1 MQILQDT
8 SRYAKQ
14 PSASIFVIAEGQ
26 GSDSLKTVGK
36 RMGTDNVQDLLREK
50 GGHSPLQKLIRHTA
64 NQRAWTDQVKAALGD
79 NLKNQVEVSDI
90 KGTKLII
97 ICRSAG
103 VATKLRFTQQDLLEK
118 LRPLSAFSQVNEVVF
133 KVLG

>member
-1 MQILQDT
+1 MQD
-8 SRYAKQ
+8 
-14 PSASIFVIAEGQ
+14 PVSIFVTADGQ
-26 GSDSLKTVGK
+26 GSDSLKTIGQC
-36 RMGTDNVQDLLREK
+36 MSTDNVQDLLREK

-64 NQRAWTDQVKAALGD
+64 NQRAWTDQVKAALGG

-97 ICRSAG
+97 NCRSAG

>member
-1 MQILQDT
+1 MQT
-8 SRYAKQ
+8 SV
-14 PSASIFVIAEGQ
+14 SIFVTADGQ
-26 GSDSLKTVGK
+26 ESDSLKIIGK
-36 RMGTDNVQDLLREK
+36 RMSTDNVQDLLREK
-50 GGHSPLQKLIRHTA
+50 GGHSPLRKLIRHTA
-64 NQRAWTDQVKAALGD
+64 NQRAWTDQVKAALGA

-97 ICRSAG
+97 NCRSAG

>member
-1 MQILQDT
+1 M
-8 SRYAKQ
+8 
-14 PSASIFVIAEGQ
+14 SIIFTADGQ
-26 GSDSLKTVGK
+26 ESDSLKIIGK
-36 RMGTDNVQDLLREK
+36 RMSTDNVQDLLREK
-50 GGHSPLQKLIRHTA
+50 GGHSPLRKLIRHTA
-64 NQRAWTDQVKAALGD
+64 NQRAWTDQVKAALGA

-90 KGTKLII
+90 KGTKLVIN
-97 ICRSAG
+97 CRNAG

>member
-1 MQILQDT
+1 MK
-8 SRYAKQ
+8 A
-14 PSASIFVIAEGQ
+14 PVSIFVIADGQ
-26 GSDSLKTVGK
+26 GSDSLKTIGK
-36 RMGTDNVQDLLREK
+36 RMSTDNVQDLLREK

-64 NQRAWTDQVKAALGD
+64 NQRAWTDQVKAALGA

-97 ICRSAG
+97 NCRSAG

>member
-1 MQILQDT
+1 MHT
-8 SRYAKQ
+8 
-14 PSASIFVIAEGQ
+14 SASIYVISEGQ
-26 GSDSLKTVGK
+26 GSDALKTVGK
-36 RMGTDNVQDLLREK
+36 RMGTDNVKDLLREK

-64 NQRAWTDQVKAALGD
+64 NQRAWTDQVKAVLGD

-97 ICRSAG
+97 NCRSAG

-118 LRPLSAFSQVNEVVF
+118 LRPLSAFSQVNEVVL

>member
-1 MQILQDT
+1 MQT
-8 SRYAKQ
+8 
-14 PSASIFVIAEGQ
+14 PVSIFVTADGQ
-26 GSDSLKTVGK
+26 GSDSLKTIGK
-36 RMGTDNVQDLLREK
+36 RMSTDNVQDLLREK

-97 ICRSAG
+97 NCRSAG

-118 LRPLSAFSQVNEVVF
+118 LRLLSAFSQVNEVVF

>member
-1 MQILQDT
+1 MQT
-8 SRYAKQ
+8 SV
-14 PSASIFVIAEGQ
+14 SIFVTADGQ
-26 GSDSLKTVGK
+26 GSDSLKTIGQC
-36 RMGTDNVQDLLREK
+36 MSTDNVQDLLREK

-79 NLKNQVEVSDI
+79 TLKNQVEVSDI

-97 ICRSAG
+97 NCRSAG

>member
-1 MQILQDT
+1 MKG
-8 SRYAKQ
+8 SV
-14 PSASIFVIAEGQ
+14 SIFVIADGQ
-26 GSDSLKTVGK
+26 GSDSLKTIGK
-36 RMGTDNVQDLLREK
+36 RMSTDNVQDLLREK
-50 GGHSPLQKLIRHTA
+50 GGHSPLRKLIRHTA
-64 NQRAWTDQVKAALGD
+64 NQRAWTDQVKAALGA

-97 ICRSAG
+97 NCRSAG

>member
-1 MQILQDT
+1 M
-8 SRYAKQ
+8 
-14 PSASIFVIAEGQ
+14 SIIFTADGQ
-26 GSDSLKTVGK
+26 ESDSLKTIGK
-36 RMGTDNVQDLLREK
+36 RMSTDNVQDLLREK
-50 GGHSPLQKLIRHTA
+50 GGHSPLRKLIRHTA
-64 NQRAWTDQVKAALGD
+64 NQRAWTDQVKAALGA

-97 ICRSAG
+97 NCRSAG

>member
-1 MQILQDT
+1 MQT
-8 SRYAKQ
+8 SV
-14 PSASIFVIAEGQ
+14 SIFVTADGQ
-26 GSDSLKTVGK
+26 GSDSLKTIGK
-36 RMGTDNVQDLLREK
+36 RMSTDNVQDLLREK

-97 ICRSAG
+97 NCRSAG
-103 VATKLRFTQQDLLEK
+103 VAT
-118 LRPLSAFSQVNEVVF
+118 
-133 KVLG
+133 